1 MKPQS
6 QEKPGNAAAMREAL
20 NKVGNAA
27 AWIAENCNDQQTAKY
42 MNDMIAIVQTALSE
56 PARQCDVGTAE
67 EQDRRRIAYCRDHS
81 CKICPLR
88 DSEHG
93 GVSCDITWA
102 QKPYTSEKGGAE

>member
-1 MKPQS
+1 MEACNVHK
-6 QEKPGNAAAMREAL
+6 MREAMDRI
-20 NKVGNAA
+20 GNVAGFV
-27 AWIAENCNDQQTAKY
+27 AENCGDQETAKY
-42 MNDMIAIVQTALSE
+42 MNLIISDVQSALSA
-56 PARQCDVGTAE
+56 PPRNCDVGSAE